1 MVLLRPGEG
10 NGNRTGRNW
19 HEAACGTLSHHD
31 AQGKRLRTISHGRM
45 PQPGKTDLKRWSAQE
60 SSHALK
66 MRPDLTM
73 VAAADGAPDNWTFLS
88 GWLPDEEALDFFHAA
103 THLSTASVH
112 TAKPKNWF
120 RRWRA
125 ALRDKPDGVER
136 VIRAIRHLKDR
147 ARTDADRQ
155 EVATVL
161 AYFCKHRHRM
171 RYHELRRRRLAIASG
186 IVEAANKTHIGERLK
201 RSGMRWGLEG
211 GQAILTF
218 RSLVKSNRSDA
229 AWDRLMETLE
239 PAGSVNDNRKC
250 GNHVLAA

>member
-1 MVLLRPGEG
+1 MLRPGEG
-10 NGNRTGRNW
+10 NGDRTGRNW
-19 HEAACGTLSHHD
+19 REAACGTLSYYD
-31 AQGKRLRTISHGRM
+31 AQGKRLQTISHDQM
-45 PQPGKTDLKRWSAQE
+45 PQSSKTDLKRWLTQE

-73 VAAADGAPDNWTFLS
+73 VAVADGAPDNWTFLS
-88 GWLPDEEALDFFHAA
+88 GLLPNEESLDFFHAA
-103 THLSTASVH
+103 THLSTASEH
-112 TAKPKNWF
+112 AAKPENWF

-161 AYFCKHRHRM
+161 AYFCTHRHRM

-186 IVEAANKTHIGERLK
+186 IVEVANKTHIGERLK

-218 RSLVKSNRSDA
+218 RSLVKSNRFDA
-229 AWDRLMETLE
+229 AWDRLMETLG
-239 PAGSVNDNRKC
+239 PAGSANDNRKC
-250 GNHVLAA
+250 SNHALAA